1 MAAGSGMK
9 NIIALIP
16 NVESS
21 EAACVEEGSHN
32 VLLLEEICVWE
43 M

>member
-1 MAAGSGMK
+1 MAADSGMK

-16 NVESS
+16 NVGEW
-21 EAACVEEGSHN
+21 EAACAEEGSHN
-32 VLLLEEICVWE
+32 VLFLEEICVWK